1 MLLNNVIQIPVNSD
15 EGLPRVT
22 KVVPFTAPDGWA
34 GIAANKLKYVEL
46 QDEIVTVD
54 QFDEA
59 HEKWLA
65 DREAAK

>member
-1 MLLNNVIQIPVNSD
+1 MERRSTSVAARLQA
-15 EGLPRVT
+15 T
-22 KVVPFTAPDGWA
+22 TA

-46 QDEIVTVD
+46 QDDIVTVD

>member
-1 MLLNNVIQIPVNSD
+1 MNNVIQIPVNSD

-22 KVVPFTAPDGWA
+22 KVVPFTKPDGWA